1 MASEPD
7 EGQGGE
13 PGQDDGGR
21 TDDQRLKAVEDE
33 QRNQGTM
40 LQKILDKLSGAAP
53 AAPEGAQAVTE
64 ARLGG
69 PADVAEEVRREM
81 ARAQTEQAAQDSQ
94 AEVQRRLAELESRP
108 PRDPERRVTRVM
120 FGRADG

>member
-1 MASEPD
+1 VADDD

-13 PGQDDGGR
+13 AGQDDDGR

-53 AAPEGAQAVTE
+53 AAPEGAQEVTA

-69 PADVAEEVRREM
+69 PVDVAEEVRREM
-81 ARAQTEQAAQDSQ
+81 ARAQTEQAAQATE
-94 AEVQRRLAELESRP
+94 AEIQRRLAELEARP